1 MMTAFVN
8 FFFQHLGEVI
18 SLILVLVILSGRRE
32 ARANFSWLMVVVLFP
47 FVGAVMYILLGNPRL
62 KRMVEQK
69 FKSYRS
75 IDLKKY
81 VKHDEEFDKSG
92 LGALVENITGVS
104 PHMCSNL
111 KLIIGGGEKYS
122 LLGEDISGAEKY
134 VLMEY
139 YVFRNDFAGKFFAD
153 MLIETAER
161 GVKVFLLVDGF
172 GSFLFTLSRT
182 YRRLKK
188 SKVNIAV
195 FHPPLGF
202 KTVSRMNFR
211 NHRKI
216 AVIDG
221 RICYTGGMNIGS
233 EYMGGLFG
241 NRKWFDAHLSFK
253 GDAVY
258 PVEEVFAEDWLF
270 ATGENIEELIKSAQV
285 ERGGDTT
292 LQVVPSGPHMPR
304 PLIYSTLFSTLNRAR
319 KSVVIVTPYLVP
331 DQPVIETLKNISR
344 QGIDVTV
351 ILPGKNNQLLAAAAG
366 RSYYEELIE
375 NGVKIYE
382 TKGIMLHAKIVVI
395 DDYFVITG
403 SANMDGR
410 SFKINFE
417 LNIVAYSGAFA
428 EDVGRLVKYY
438 LCHSEEMDLKKIKA
452 RPFALRVFEGVC
464 RTLGPVL

>member
-1 MMTAFVN
+1 MTAYLDL
-8 FFFQHLGEVI
+8 FFQHLGEIV

-62 KRMVEQK
+62 KRMLEKK
-69 FKSYRS
+69 FKSYQS

-92 LGALVENITGVS
+92 LGALVEKITGVA

-111 KLIIGGGEKYS
+111 RLIIGGGEKYS
-122 LLGEDISGAEKY
+122 LLAEDIGSAEKY

-139 YVFRNDFAGKFFAD
+139 YVFKNDFAGKFFTD
-153 MLIETAER
+153 LLIETAER
-161 GVKVFLLVDGF
+161 GVKVYLLVDGF
-172 GSFLFTLSRT
+172 GSFLFTLSGT
-182 YRRLKK
+182 YRRLRK
-188 SKVNIAV
+188 SRVKIAV
-195 FHPPLGF
+195 FHPPFGL
-202 KTVSRMNFR
+202 KTVSRVNFR

-216 AVIDG
+216 AIIDG
-221 RICYTGGMNIGS
+221 RVCYTGGMNIGS
-233 EYMGGLFG
+233 EYVGGLFG
-241 NRKWFDAHLSFK
+241 NRKWFDAHLSFG

-292 LQVVPSGPHMPR
+292 VQVVPSGPHMPR

-344 QGIDVTV
+344 QGIDVTI
-351 ILPGKNNQLLAAAAG
+351 ILPGKNNQPLAAAAG

-375 NGVKIYE
+375 NGVRIHE
-382 TKGIMLHAKIVVI
+382 TKDIMLHAKLVVI
-395 DDYFVITG
+395 DDYFVIAG

-428 EDVGRLVKYY
+428 EDAGKLVSYY
-438 LCHSEEMDLKKIKA
+438 LSHSEEVELKA
-452 RPFALRVFEGVC
+452 VRSRPFAVRVFEGVC